1 MRTDSDFCL
10 VLSNDSQQT
19 FGQVWQL
26 SLTSH
31 DILIVTQMDFQRKI
45 LQLTDFLITLEKFI
59 FLISALLLL

>member
-1 MRTDSDFCL
+1 MRTDSDFCP
-10 VLSNDSQQT
+10 VLSDDSEQT
-19 FGQVWQL
+19 FGQL

-31 DILIVTQMDFQRKI
+31 DILIVTQMDFQRKM